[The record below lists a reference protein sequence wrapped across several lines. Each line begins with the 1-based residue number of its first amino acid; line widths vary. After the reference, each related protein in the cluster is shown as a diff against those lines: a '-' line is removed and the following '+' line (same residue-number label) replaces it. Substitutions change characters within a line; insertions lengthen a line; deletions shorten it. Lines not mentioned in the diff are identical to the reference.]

1 MRWIR
6 GTVVR
11 VAKPGE
17 PGLIHADGRMLPY
30 RAESNHPDSESLRRD
45 MAVEFTVL
53 ADGFAV
59 GVHSLAADLLAGLG
73 TFAGVIA
80 AWPSISAADDH
91 SGEGAG
97 PEPEHQP

>member
-6 GTVVR
+6 GTVVQ
-11 VAKPGE
+11 VARPGE

-30 RAESNHPDSESLRRD
+30 RAESNHPGSESLRRD

-59 GVHSLAADLLAGLG
+59 GVHSLTADLLTGLA
-73 TFAGVIA
+73 TLAGVTA
-80 AWPSISAADDH
+80 ARPIPARVDDCP
-91 SGEGAG
+91 GEGSG
-97 PEPEHQP
+97 PEPERQP